1 MNIALIVA
9 IIGSLTSLIVAGIG
23 FVAAVKAA
31 KIASDRET
39 KRVFAV
45 RRHEAIVEAIKIL
58 QERAT
63 ILRQIILVS
72 DSKWGEA
79 EVICQIQLILSLSQ
93 KIDQSLAANREMFG
107 VVPYVPQCPVSNID
121 EQHDLSKVV
130 SFVRVCKIVNAK
142 MVARGTNMPT
152 PEETLILKQGL
163 EGIRETLE
171 HDCDR
176 AVKLVDYLC
185 GQLNGGAT

>member
-121 EQHDLSKVV
+121 EQNDLSKVV

>member
-79 EVICQIQLILSLSQ
+79 EVVCQIQLILSLSQ

-121 EQHDLSKVV
+121 EQNDLSKVV

>member
-79 EVICQIQLILSLSQ
+79 EVICQIQLILSLFQ

-121 EQHDLSKVV
+121 EQNDLSKVV

-152 PEETLILKQGL
+152 PEEIGM
-163 EGIRETLE
+163 E
-171 HDCDR
+171 DF
-176 AVKLVDYLC
+176 
-185 GQLNGGAT
+185 

>member
-79 EVICQIQLILSLSQ
+79 EVICQIQLILSLFQ
-93 KIDQSLAANREMFG
+93 KIDQSLAANQEMFG

-121 EQHDLSKVV
+121 EQNDLSKVV

>member
-1 MNIALIVA
+1 MNIALIVT

-121 EQHDLSKVV
+121 EQNDLSKVV

>member
-79 EVICQIQLILSLSQ
+79 EVVCQIKLILSLFQ
-93 KIDQSLAANREMFG
+93 KIDHSLAANREMFG

-121 EQHDLSKVV
+121 EQNDLSKVV
-130 SFVRVCKIVNAK
+130 SFVLVCKIVNAE

>member
-23 FVAAVKAA
+23 VVAAVKAA

-72 DSKWGEA
+72 DSRWGEA

-93 KIDQSLAANREMFG
+93 KIDQSLAANQEMFG

-121 EQHDLSKVV
+121 EQNDLSKVV

>member
-79 EVICQIQLILSLSQ
+79 EVICQIQLILSA
-93 KIDQSLAANREMFG
+93 LA
-107 VVPYVPQCPVSNID
+107 
-121 EQHDLSKVV
+121 
-130 SFVRVCKIVNAK
+130 SF
-142 MVARGTNMPT
+142 
-152 PEETLILKQGL
+152 
-163 EGIRETLE
+163 
-171 HDCDR
+171 
-176 AVKLVDYLC
+176 
-185 GQLNGGAT
+185 